1 MHLSMGK
8 FRSSLKQTIITY
20 IFLVGLIP
28 LGIGFV
34 LVYFYGTRSVQNSI
48 GTSFQEVAVETAH
61 HVDAALDAEIQ
72 RMRLIANIPIRVK
85 HATIQANRRY
95 EGLSDDA
102 ILKLL
107 ARQEEAW
114 SNGRFPDQK
123 VLANDTARFLVE
135 TKEMAGD
142 KIMGIM
148 ITDIHGAVIAATSR
162 PKRFL
167 HNHEAWWQG
176 ALDSSGSG
184 FYVSDIVEKGSG
196 TFVSQGD
203 TLDIAIPIMDLNQEK
218 PVGVLKVCYRFDNL
232 FALINKVRIGQT
244 GHGMLF
250 ASDGTPLVCP
260 ILPRTAHRM
269 DNDLLRLIVS
279 EKPGWAVAEDDGHGA
294 RQTVV
299 GFAPLAG
306 LKDLRGSSLG
316 GKTWHVFVRQHPSE
330 SFAPLRDLLFKV
342 GGVGIVL
349 LGVLAFLGNYVGTK
363 LARPVQ
369 ALHEGVEA
377 IRRGNLSH
385 RLSLKTGN
393 ELETLAEAVN
403 NMAQQLNASKVEL
416 ESCNR
421 SLTEQVTEQT
431 KELTRQVRRMDAILN
446 NMAEGL
452 IIMNSTCDIEFMNPA
467 ARTLYGMNMGKRWSN
482 LLYGR
487 VSPCTESDH
496 ACPTPDCPVGALL
509 SGSRDVYQYE
519 TRDQKGRTLQV
530 NMVPTAG
537 EDGKGLIVVLLR
549 DVSRESKLKRQLIL
563 SERLATMG
571 KMAGGIAHEINNP
584 LGIVLNRI
592 ECIERE
598 ARGQG
603 VPAGF
608 LKDLAVIRSHASRIV
623 RITKSL
629 LTCSRDSAMTL
640 KPLDVNTIVRDA
652 LDLVNERAKKSGIRM
667 TCELADGLP
676 AVMGDK
682 DKIEAVVLNLLN
694 NAIDEVPAR
703 GGVITVQTRK
713 AALAENGGVQIAVSD
728 NGPGVPPEFA
738 EKVFE
743 PFYTTKPAGRG
754 TGLGLFL
761 CYSIVK
767 EHKGEIAVL
776 PKQTGKGSTFLVTL
790 PGLETRVIEEAG
802 WTVKF

>member
-1 MHLSMGK
+1 MGM
-8 FRSSLKQTIITY
+8 FRSSLKRTIIVY
-20 IFLVGLIP
+20 IFFVGLIP
-28 LGIGFV
+28 LGIGAT
-34 LVYFYGTRSVQNSI
+34 LVYFYGTRSLQDSI
-48 GTSFQEVAVETAH
+48 GMGFQELAVETSH
-61 HVDAALDAEIQ
+61 QVDAVLEAEIQ
-72 RMRLIANIPIRVK
+72 RMRVIANVPVIIKGLAYR
-85 HATIQANRRY
+85 ANRRY
-95 EGLSDDA
+95 DGMPEEA
-102 ILKLL
+102 VRKLL

-114 SNGRFPDQK
+114 GGNQLSDHEVLSNR
-123 VLANDTARFLVE
+123 AARFLVE
-135 TKEMAGD
+135 TKELAGD
-142 KIMGIM
+142 TIMGILV
-148 ITDIHGAVIAATSR
+148 TDIHGVVIAATSR
-162 PKRFL
+162 PKRFT
-167 HNHEAWWQG
+167 HAHEAWWKG
-176 ALDSSGSG
+176 ALDPAGSG
-184 FYVSDIVEKGSG
+184 FYISDIVEKGQG
-196 TFVSQGD
+196 TFASQGD
-203 TLDIAIPIMDLNQEK
+203 TLDIAIPIMDASQEK

-232 FALINKVRIGQT
+232 FALINKIRIGQT

-250 ASDGTPLVCP
+250 ASDGTPLICP

-269 DNDLLRLIVS
+269 DGGLLRMIVS
-279 EKPGWAVAEDDGHGA
+279 EKPGWVVAEDDGHGA

-299 GFAPLAG
+299 GFAPLQG
-306 LKDLRGSSLG
+306 LKHLRGDSLG
-316 GKTWHVFVRQHPSE
+316 GKTWHVFIRQHPSE
-330 SFAPLRDLLFKV
+330 SFAPLRDLLVKV

-349 LGVLAFLGNYVGTK
+349 VGFLAFLGNFVGTK
-363 LARPVQ
+363 LVRPIQ
-369 ALHEGVEA
+369 TLHDGVEA
-377 IRRGNLSH
+377 IRRGDLSH
-385 RLSLKTGN
+385 RVSLRTGN
-393 ELETLAEAVN
+393 ELEALAETVN
-403 NMAQQLNASKVEL
+403 NMAQQLNASKAEL

-537 EDGKGLIVVLLR
+537 EEGEGLIVVLLR
-549 DVSRESKLKRQLIL
+549 DVSRESKLKRQLML
-563 SERLATMG
+563 SEKLATMG

-608 LKDLAVIRSHASRIV
+608 LKDLAVIRNHASRIV

-640 KPLDVNTIVRDA
+640 KPLDVNTIVKDA
-652 LDLVNERAKKSGIRM
+652 MALAGERLHKAGVRITS
-667 TCELADGLP
+667 ELAENLP

-682 DKIEAVVLNLLN
+682 DKIETVIGNLLD
-694 NAIDEVPAR
+694 NAIDAVPAS
-703 GGVITVQTRK
+703 GGTVTVQTRNVT
-713 AALAENGGVQIAVSD
+713 LSRSGGVEIAVSD
-728 NGPGVPPEFA
+728 NGPGVSPEFS
-738 EKVFE
+738 ERVFE
-743 PFYTTKPAGRG
+743 PFYTTKPAGKG

-761 CYSIVK
+761 CYAIVK
-767 EHKGEIAVL
+767 EHKGEITVV
-776 PKQTGKGSTFLVTL
+776 PKREGRGSTFLVTL
-790 PGLETRVIEEAG
+790 PGLETRVGEEEE
-802 WTVKF
+802 WTAKF